1 MLKIAI
7 AAALIGCSAG
17 AQAEIVT
24 LNFSGTFGADAYGYY
39 KPEDEITGKIVYDRQ
54 FTPYDGLAY
63 GAISI
68 GYTTSLAEYLS
79 PVLYASYDEVTK
91 TASFSGARSIPI
103 FSTSFSGLDTQP
115 GYLPTLSEYL
125 GKLGSFH
132 LLEAEGRPDGEGFYS
147 GGTGTV
153 TVGGIGAVPEP
164 ATWAMMIIGIGMI
177 GCAFRRRLKASEVRF
192 TAKIS
197 DIAAS
202 GV

>member
-1 MLKIAI
+1 MLKTAI
-7 AAALIGCSAG
+7 AAALIGCSAA

-24 LNFSGTFGADAYGYY
+24 LNFSGTLGADAYGYY
-39 KPEDEITGKIVYDRQ
+39 KPGDGITGKIVYDRQ
-54 FTPYDGLAY
+54 FTPYDGLAN

-68 GYTTSLAEYLS
+68 GYTTFSGEYLP

-91 TASFSGARSIPI
+91 TVSFSGARSIPI

-125 GKLGSFH
+125 GKLGSFY
-132 LLEAEGRPDGEGFYS
+132 LYEAEGRPDGEGFYS

-164 ATWAMMIIGIGMI
+164 ASWAMMVIGIGMI
-177 GCAFRRRLKASEVRF
+177 GYAFRRRLKASEVKV
-192 TAKIS
+192 TVKIS
-197 DIAAS
+197 GVAAS
-202 GV
+202 